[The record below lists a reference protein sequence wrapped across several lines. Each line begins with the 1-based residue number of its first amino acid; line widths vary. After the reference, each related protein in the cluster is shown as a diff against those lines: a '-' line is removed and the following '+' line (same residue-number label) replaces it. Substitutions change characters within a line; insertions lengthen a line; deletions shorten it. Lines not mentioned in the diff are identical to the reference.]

1 MTRKSTRRST
11 IFTLVMLASGSAAAQ
26 DAATPAAG
34 QSEAQPQRN
43 QRRQQ
48 EAPQT
53 EFVEEMVVTGSRLP
67 RAELTSAAPI
77 TVVTRQQLEA
87 TGRATIGEILQQ
99 LPEQSN
105 AINTQVNNGGD
116 GSTRI
121 DLRGLGPARTLV
133 LLNGRRHVAG
143 GTGANASVDLNTIP
157 VSAIQRIEVLKDGG
171 SAIYGSDAISGV
183 VNIITR
189 KDFAGTETS
198 LLAGTS
204 QRGDASVYDMTFTT
218 GQVTDRGNI
227 LFSATY
233 YNQAESWAGDRTYS
247 RYDQEYDWALRRI
260 RTLGSSSIP
269 QGYLGTSG
277 LGGNDAWQQLR
288 TRYGNVPLINDNG
301 EWRPYNTIGVTDAGG
316 DQYNYQPENYL
327 QTPQQRAHAFATGGL
342 KFNDTTRGFF
352 EMTYT
357 ARGSSQRL
365 APEPLFTATE
375 GVSVSPDNYYNPFG
389 REFFDVRRRFVE
401 FGNRIFEQEINTFRL
416 VTGVEGQISGADA
429 TFKNWSW
436 DASFNMGRTQGIE
449 FKQGNLQL
457 SKLADAIGPSFM
469 DPVTGVIRCGTPGAP
484 IDGCVPLNLF
494 GGEGSITPQMR
505 DYLTYRGTARGFNEQ
520 ISIQANTRGELFRLP
535 TSSRAIGLAV
545 GYEHRREAGGDIPD
559 PLTATGDTTGN
570 KAQPTEGRYYVNEA
584 YLELSV
590 PLFTEMNAEGGP
602 GREIAELSA
611 ATRVFS
617 YSNFHGLFRNNGLPP
632 GDFMYKVGGRVTPIK
647 DITVRGTFSTAFRAP
662 SIAELYS
669 GAVDGFPLA
678 TDPCSAPSQGA
689 QREQG
694 TPIDARCDA
703 QGVPDDFFDDRAQ
716 LLTIGGGNPNL
727 RPEQA
732 RTFTAGL
739 VFEPQFFK
747 DFSATVDYYT
757 INVSQAVNSVGA
769 DVILSSCY
777 PESAD
782 AMPEYCERIL
792 RDANG
797 AINRILD
804 PLSNVGGNS
813 TSGLDIALRYFPT
826 TPVGR
831 VGASVT
837 FTHLFNFDQELA
849 GGRTIRGLNT
859 YDLNGVY
866 TDWRALANLSWANQ
880 GFNANLNVRWING
893 FRECQF
899 NDCSVPEEE
908 GAPLPISRNVEAWYA
923 ADINA
928 GYSLKTDFGESNF
941 QIGVNNVLDRNPAF
955 IANGFTANSDP
966 GNYDF
971 LGRYFFA
978 RVTHR
983 FY

>member
-1 MTRKSTRRST
+1 VTRKSTRRST
-11 IFTLVMLASGSAAAQ
+11 IFTLAMLASGAAAAQ
-26 DAATPAAG
+26 DAAATPAAE
-34 QSEAQPQRN
+34 QPKTEQPAQPARP

-48 EAPQT
+48 QQQAPQT

-121 DLRGLGPARTLV
+121 DLRGLGSARTLV

-183 VNIITR
+183 VNIILR

-198 LLAGTS
+198 LLSGIS
-204 QRGDASVYDMTFTT
+204 QRGDSSVLDMTFTT

-227 LFSATY
+227 MFSATF
-233 YNQAESWAGDRTYS
+233 YNQGESWAGDREFS
-247 RYDQEYDWALRRI
+247 KYDQEYDWTQRRI

-269 QGYLGTSG
+269 QGYIGTSG
-277 LGGNDAWQQLR
+277 TGGNDAWQRLVTQ
-288 TRYGNVPLINDNG
+288 YGNNGPFINDNG
-301 EWRPYNTIGVTDAGG
+301 TWRQYNTIGVRDAGG

-375 GVSVSPDNYYNPFG
+375 GVVVSRDSYYNPFG
-389 REFFDVRRRFVE
+389 RDFRDVRRRFVE

-436 DASFNMGRTQGIE
+436 DASFNLGRTQGIS

-457 SKLADAIGPSFM
+457 SKLADSIGPSFL
-469 DPVTGVIRCGTPGAP
+469 DPATGAVRCGTPAAP
-484 IDGCVPLNLF
+484 IDGCVPLDLF
-494 GGEGSITPQMR
+494 GGENSITPQMR
-505 DYLTYRGTARGFNEQ
+505 DYLTYRGTARGFSEQ

-545 GYEHRREAGGDIPD
+545 GYEHRREAGGNIPD

-570 KAQPTEGRYYVNEA
+570 KAQPTLGRYYVNEA

-590 PLFTEMNAEGGP
+590 PLLSEITAEGGP

-611 ATRVFS
+611 ATRAFN
-617 YSNFHGLFRNNGLPP
+617 YSNFGA
-632 GDFMYKVGGRVTPIK
+632 DFMYKVGGRVTPVK
-647 DITVRGTFSTAFRAP
+647 DITVRATYSTAFRAP

-669 GAVDGFPLA
+669 GTADGFPLA
-678 TDPCSAPSQGA
+678 SDPCNAPALGQN
-689 QREQG
+689 REQG
-694 TPIDARCDA
+694 TPIDAECDR
-703 QGVPDDFFDDRAQ
+703 QGVPDNHFDDRAQ
-716 LLTIGGGNPNL
+716 LLTIGGGNSSL
-727 RPEQA
+727 RPERA
-732 RTFTAGL
+732 STLTAGL

-747 DFSATVDYYT
+747 DLSATVDYYT
-757 INVSQAVNSVGA
+757 IDVTQAVNSVGA

-777 PESAD
+777 PED
-782 AMPEYCERIL
+782 PNTRPEYCDRIL
-792 RDANG
+792 RDG
-797 AINRILD
+797 DGFIDRIFD
-804 PLSNVGGNS
+804 PLSNVGGNR

-831 VGASVT
+831 IGASVT
-837 FTHLFNFDQELA
+837 LTRLFNFDQELS
-849 GGRTIRGLNT
+849 GGRVVRGLNT

-893 FRECQF
+893 FRECQA
-899 NDCSVPEEE
+899 NDCSVPED
-908 GAPLPISRNVEAWYA
+908 GPAPLYRDVDSWYA

-928 GYSLKTDFGESNF
+928 GYSMKTDFGESNF
-941 QIGVNNVLDRNPAF
+941 QIGVNNVLDRAPVF

-971 LGRYFFA
+971 MGRYFFA